1 MTNNNLRTL
10 ETLFTESIGDNNL
23 KKIIIPKI
31 QRSYAQGRK
40 EEVQV
45 REGILQELFSTL
57 KEGKDI
63 ELNFIYGSLKENGNY
78 ELLDGQQRITTLFL
92 LYLYVYLQ
100 ENKTLPSWFKN
111 CLSYETRNSS
121 RDFIEELC
129 ELDKITD
136 EKYMLPSD
144 YIKNQK
150 WYSNTFR
157 LDPSIEA
164 MLIMLDAIDKY
175 YKEIGERIADK
186 LEHIRFYALN
196 LNDFNL
202 TEELYIKMNARGLP
216 LTPFENFKAD
226 LVGYLKPTKNATE
239 EEIKSWLDFATKLD
253 TEWIDI
259 FWNKESSDKDVDN
272 QYFRFFYRVATL
284 LTVIFSQ
291 KDTTAD
297 KMSSNP
303 EFDFFRQKSET
314 QTDDKARYLG
324 FKNYFILFEALGK
337 DKSREILTLLLDTF
351 KSYPTIFEEAK
362 AAWGERIT
370 PFADLK
376 NYSQKNA
383 VVFAGIVLY
392 ILTQETSPKE
402 NTDFKHWIRVVWN
415 IVENTDINGV
425 VPQVNTIRALYNL
438 ISDNKGDVYNCLAQ
452 QEDKKETPSAIKEEI
467 QKAKLIV
474 ADNSFESIFIEQE
487 AHPFFKGFA
496 GIVLSDEI
504 TPMQLK
510 NRVEKIANLFDGNGI
525 SSQYR
530 DGQHLL
536 IRACI
541 ASFYEAPYNL
551 KDLFIAEQV
560 TADSHLKALLRKECV
575 AKMLQES
582 LDNQDN
588 IDKVLNNVIAQATLP
603 NNIDKSMKKAFY
615 RLIKE
620 PKLYDWIAERTSSAK
635 VVKIKRDDS
644 AEVYLHFPRTWYDY
658 LYLDNERHIFIP
670 LVIKN
675 GYSFVDRDS
684 NEGYWQ
690 NLCFEQSGNYYGY
703 WDIKLRKT
711 ISSKYTI
718 LLSFDRF
725 NCLTISIQGL
735 DVTKNYSN
743 LFEHPNPKDKSIVK
757 MLDLDRDE
765 ATILSTIEEIE
776 NKVNSL

>member
-1 MTNNNLRTL
+1 MESNNLLTL

-45 REGILQELFSTL
+45 REGILQELFTTL
-57 KEGKDI
+57 KEGRDI

-92 LYLYVYLQ
+92 LHLYVYLQ
-100 ENKTLPSWFKN
+100 EKGALPSWFKN
-111 CLSYETRNSS
+111 CLTYETRNSS

-129 ELDKITD
+129 ELDKLTG
-136 EKYMLPSD
+136 EEYMLPSD

-150 WYSNTFR
+150 WYSNAFH

-164 MLIMLDAIDKY
+164 MLIMLDTIDKY
-175 YKEIGERIADK
+175 YKEIGISIADK

-226 LVGYLKPTKNATE
+226 LVGYYKPAKDAPE
-239 EEIKSWLDFATKLD
+239 EEFKSWLDFATKLD

-259 FWNKESSDKDVDN
+259 FWNKKSSDREVDN

-284 LTVIFSQ
+284 LTVIFGQ

-297 KMSSNP
+297 KMSANS
-303 EFDFFRQKSET
+303 EFDFFRQKSES

-324 FKNYFILFEALGK
+324 FKDYSILFEALGK
-337 DKSREILTLLLDTF
+337 NKSREILSLLLDTF

-362 AAWGERIT
+362 AAWGEQIT

-392 ILTQETSPKE
+392 ILTQETLSKE
-402 NTDFKHWIRVVWN
+402 NIDFKHWMRVVWN

-425 VPQVNTIRALYNL
+425 VPQVGTIRALYDL
-438 ISDNKGDVYNCLAQ
+438 ISNSKGNIYTYLAQ
-452 QEDKKETPSAIKEEI
+452 QEKGVTNAIDEEI
-467 QKAKLIV
+467 RKAKLIV
-474 ADNSFESIFIEQE
+474 ADNSFETILVEQE
-487 AHPFFKGFA
+487 KHPFFKGFA
-496 GIVLSDEI
+496 GVVLSEGI
-504 TPMQLK
+504 TPSQLK
-510 NRVEKIANLFDGNGI
+510 NRIEKIADLFDENGI
-525 SSQYR
+525 SPQYR

-536 IRACI
+536 IRTCI
-541 ASFYEAPYNL
+541 ASFCKNPYEL
-551 KDLFIAEQV
+551 IELFVTEKI
-560 TADSHLKALLRKECV
+560 TADAHLKALLRREWV
-575 AKMLQES
+575 AKMLQEA
-582 LDNQDN
+582 LDSQND
-588 IDKVLNNVIAQATLP
+588 IVKALNNIIAQATLP
-603 NNIDKSMKKAFY
+603 DNTDSSMRKAFY

-635 VVKIKRDDS
+635 VVKIKRGDNN
-644 AEVYLHFPRTWYDY
+644 EVYLHFPRTWYDY

-670 LVIKN
+670 LAIEN
-675 GYSFVDRDS
+675 GFHFIDRDS

-690 NLCFEQSGNYYGY
+690 KLCFEQSGNYYGY
-703 WDIKLRKT
+703 WDIKLGKT
-711 ISSKYTI
+711 INSRYTI

-735 DVTKNYSN
+735 DITKDYSN
-743 LFEHPNPKDKSIVK
+743 LFDQPNPEDKTIVK
-757 MLDLDRDE
+757 ILNLETDE
-765 ATILSTIEEIE
+765 ATILSVMEEIE
-776 NKVNSL
+776 RKVSAL

>member
-1 MTNNNLRTL
+1 MANNNLRTL
-10 ETLFTESIGDNNL
+10 ETLFTKSIGDNEL

-40 EEVQV
+40 EEIQV
-45 REGILQELFSTL
+45 REGILQELFSVL

-63 ELNFIYGSLKENGNY
+63 ELNFIYGSLKEKGTY

-100 ENKTLPSWFKN
+100 ENEALPLWFKD
-111 CLSYETRNSS
+111 CLTYETRNSS
-121 RDFIEELC
+121 RDFIGELC
-129 ELDKITD
+129 KLNKLTD
-136 EKYMLPSD
+136 DVYLLPST

-150 WYSNTFR
+150 WYSNAFH
-157 LDPSIEA
+157 LDPTVEA
-164 MLIMLDAIDKY
+164 MLVMLDTIDKY
-175 YKEIGERIADK
+175 YKEIGISIADK

-226 LVGYLKPTKNATE
+226 LVGYYKPAKDAPE
-239 EEIKSWLDFATKLD
+239 EEFKSWLDFATKLD

-259 FWNKESSDKDVDN
+259 FWNKESSDREVDN

-284 LTVIFSQ
+284 LTVVFSQ

-297 KMSSNP
+297 KMSANS
-303 EFDFFRQKSET
+303 EFDFFRQKSES

-324 FKNYFILFEALGK
+324 FKDYSILFEALGK
-337 DKSREILTLLLDTF
+337 NKSRERLSLLLDTF

-362 AAWGERIT
+362 ATWGEQIT

-402 NTDFKHWIRVVWN
+402 NIDFKHWMRVVWN

-425 VPQVNTIRALYNL
+425 VPQVGTIRALYDL
-438 ISDNKGDVYNCLAQ
+438 INNSKGNIYTYLAQ
-452 QEDKKETPSAIKEEI
+452 QEKGATNAIDEEI
-467 QKAKLIV
+467 RKAKFIV
-474 ADNSFESIFIEQE
+474 ADNSFETILVEQE
-487 AHPFFKGFA
+487 KHPFFKGFA
-496 GIVLSDEI
+496 GVVLSEGI
-504 TPMQLK
+504 TPSQLK
-510 NRVEKIANLFDGNGI
+510 NRVEKIADLFDENGI
-525 SSQYR
+525 SPQYR

-536 IRACI
+536 IRTCI
-541 ASFYEAPYNL
+541 ASFCKNPYEL
-551 KDLFIAEQV
+551 IELFVTEKI
-560 TADSHLKALLRKECV
+560 TADAHLKALLRKEWV

-582 LDNQDN
+582 LDSQND
-588 IDKVLNNVIAQATLP
+588 IVKALNNIIAQATLP
-603 NNIDKSMKKAFY
+603 DDTDNSMKKAFY

-620 PKLYDWIAERTSSAK
+620 SKLYDWIAERTSSAK
-635 VVKIKRDDS
+635 VVKIKRGDNN
-644 AEVYLHFPRTWYDY
+644 EVYLHFPRTWYDY

-670 LVIKN
+670 LAIEN
-675 GYSFVDRDS
+675 GFHFIDRDS

-690 NLCFEQSGNYYGY
+690 KLCFEQSGNYYGR
-703 WDIKLRKT
+703 WDIKLGKT
-711 ISSKYTI
+711 INSRYTI

-735 DVTKNYSN
+735 DITKDYSN

-757 MLDLDRDE
+757 ILDLDRDKT
-765 ATILSTIEEIE
+765 TILSTIEDIE
-776 NKVNSL
+776 NKIDTL

>member
-1 MTNNNLRTL
+1 MANNNLRTL
-10 ETLFTESIGDNNL
+10 ETLFTKSIGDNEL

-40 EEVQV
+40 EEIQV
-45 REGILQELFSTL
+45 REGILQELFSVL

-63 ELNFIYGSLKENGNY
+63 ELNFIYGSLKEKGTY

-100 ENKTLPSWFKN
+100 ENEALPLWFKD
-111 CLSYETRNSS
+111 CLTYETRNSS
-121 RDFIEELC
+121 RDFIGELC
-129 ELDKITD
+129 KLNKLIDD
-136 EKYMLPSD
+136 VYLLPST

-150 WYSNTFR
+150 WYSNAFH
-157 LDPSIEA
+157 LDPTVEA
-164 MLIMLDAIDKY
+164 MLVMLDAIDKY
-175 YKEIGERIADK
+175 YKETGEQIAEK
-186 LEHIRFYALN
+186 LKHIRFYALN

-259 FWNKESSDKDVDN
+259 FWDKESSDREVDN

-297 KMSSNP
+297 KMSSNS

-402 NTDFKHWIRVVWN
+402 NIDFKHWIRAVWN

-438 ISDNKGDVYNCLAQ
+438 ISDNKGDIYNCLAQ
-452 QEDKKETPSAIKEEI
+452 EEI

-496 GIVLSDEI
+496 GVVLSDEI
-504 TPMQLK
+504 TPIQLK

-530 DGQHLL
+530 DGQHLF

-560 TADSHLKALLRKECV
+560 TADAHLKALLRKECV

-588 IDKVLNNVIAQATLP
+588 IDKVLSNVIAQATLS
-603 NNIDKSMKKAFY
+603 NNIDNSMKKAFY

-620 PKLYDWIAERTSSAK
+620 PKLYDWIAEKTSSAK

-725 NCLTISIQGL
+725 NNLTISVQGL
-735 DVTKNYSN
+735 ETNKDYSEF
-743 LFEHPNPKDKSIVK
+743 FEQPNSEDKTIMKV
-757 MLDLDRDE
+757 LDLESDE
-765 ATILSTIEEIE
+765 ATILSVIEEVE
-776 NKVNSL
+776 RKVSAL

>member
-1 MTNNNLRTL
+1 MVNNNLRTL

-92 LYLYVYLQ
+92 LHLYVYLQ
-100 ENKTLPSWFKN
+100 EKGALPSWFKN
-111 CLSYETRNSS
+111 CLTYETRNSS

-129 ELDKITD
+129 ELDKLTG
-136 EKYMLPSD
+136 EEYMLPSD

-150 WYSNTFR
+150 WYSNAFH

-164 MLIMLDAIDKY
+164 MLIMLDTIDKY
-175 YKEIGERIADK
+175 YKEIGISIADK

-226 LVGYLKPTKNATE
+226 LVGYYKPAKDAPE
-239 EEIKSWLDFATKLD
+239 EEFKSWLDFATKLD

-259 FWNKESSDKDVDN
+259 FWNKKSSDREVDN

-284 LTVIFSQ
+284 LTVIFGQ

-297 KMSSNP
+297 KMSANS
-303 EFDFFRQKSET
+303 EFDFFRQKSES

-324 FKNYFILFEALGK
+324 FKDYSILFEALGK
-337 DKSREILTLLLDTF
+337 NKSREILSLLLDTF

-362 AAWGERIT
+362 AAWGEQII

-392 ILTQETSPKE
+392 ILTQEPALDEKSE
-402 NTDFKHWIRVVWN
+402 DFKHWIRVVWN

-425 VPQVNTIRALYNL
+425 VPQVGTIRALYDL
-438 ISDNKGDVYNCLAQ
+438 ISNSKGNIYTYLAQ
-452 QEDKKETPSAIKEEI
+452 QEKGATNAIDEEI
-467 QKAKLIV
+467 RKAKLIV
-474 ADNSFESIFIEQE
+474 ADNSFETILVEQE
-487 AHPFFKGFA
+487 KHPFFKGFA
-496 GIVLSDEI
+496 GVVLSEGI
-504 TPMQLK
+504 TPSQLK
-510 NRVEKIANLFDGNGI
+510 NRVEKIADLFDENGI

-541 ASFYEAPYNL
+541 ASFSKNPYEL
-551 KDLFIAEQV
+551 IELFVTEKV
-560 TADSHLKALLRKECV
+560 TADAHLKAILRKEWV

-582 LDNQDN
+582 LDSQDN
-588 IDKVLNNVIAQATLP
+588 IVEALNKIITQITLSDDL
-603 NNIDKSMKKAFY
+603 DKSMRKAFY

-620 PKLYDWIAERTSSAK
+620 PKLYDWIAERTSSTK
-635 VVKIKRDDS
+635 VVKIKRGG
-644 AEVYLHFPRTWYDY
+644 ANEVYLHFPRTWYDY
-658 LYLDNERHIFIP
+658 LYLDNERHIFIYEATTDNR
-670 LVIKN
+670 K
-675 GYSFVDRDS
+675 YTFVDPNERDD
-684 NEGYWQ
+684 Q
-690 NLCFEQSGNYYGY
+690 KKCFEQSGTYYGY
-703 WDIKLRKT
+703 WDIKLEKAIGKCT
-711 ISSKYTI
+711 IV
-718 LLSFDRF
+718 LSFDRF
-725 NCLTISIQGL
+725 NKLTISVQGL
-735 DVTKNYSN
+735 ETNKDYSEF
-743 LFEHPNPKDKSIVK
+743 FEQPNSEDKTIVK
-757 MLDLDRDE
+757 VLDLESDE

-776 NKVNSL
+776 KKVNSL

>member
-1 MTNNNLRTL
+1 MASNNLRTL

-45 REGILQELFSTL
+45 REGILQELFTTL
-57 KEGKDI
+57 KEGRDI

-92 LYLYVYLQ
+92 LHLYVYLQ
-100 ENKTLPSWFKN
+100 EKGALPSWFKN
-111 CLSYETRNSS
+111 CLTYETRNSS

-129 ELDKITD
+129 ELDKLTG
-136 EKYMLPSD
+136 EEYMLPSD

-150 WYSNTFR
+150 WYSNAFH

-164 MLIMLDAIDKY
+164 MLIMLDTIDKY
-175 YKEIGERIADK
+175 YKEIGISIADK

-226 LVGYLKPTKNATE
+226 LVGYYKPAKDAPE
-239 EEIKSWLDFATKLD
+239 EEFKSWLDFATKLD

-259 FWNKESSDKDVDN
+259 FWNKKSSDREVDN

-284 LTVIFSQ
+284 LTVIFGQ

-297 KMSSNP
+297 KMSANS
-303 EFDFFRQKSET
+303 EFDFFRQKSES

-324 FKNYFILFEALGK
+324 FKDYSILFEALGK
-337 DKSREILTLLLDTF
+337 NKSREILSLLLDTF

-362 AAWGERIT
+362 AAWGEQIT

-392 ILTQETSPKE
+392 ILTQETLSKE
-402 NTDFKHWIRVVWN
+402 NIDFKHWMRVVWN

-425 VPQVNTIRALYNL
+425 VPQVGTIRALYDL
-438 ISDNKGDVYNCLAQ
+438 ISNSKGNIYTYLAQ
-452 QEDKKETPSAIKEEI
+452 QEKGVTNAIDEEI
-467 QKAKLIV
+467 RKAKLIV
-474 ADNSFESIFIEQE
+474 ADNSFETILVEQE
-487 AHPFFKGFA
+487 KHPFFKGFA
-496 GIVLSDEI
+496 GVVLSEGI
-504 TPMQLK
+504 TPSQLK
-510 NRVEKIANLFDGNGI
+510 NRIEKIADLFDENGI
-525 SSQYR
+525 SPQYR

-536 IRACI
+536 IRTCI
-541 ASFYEAPYNL
+541 ASFCKNPYEL
-551 KDLFIAEQV
+551 IELFVTEKI
-560 TADSHLKALLRKECV
+560 TADAHLKALLRREWV
-575 AKMLQES
+575 AKMLQEA
-582 LDNQDN
+582 LDSQND
-588 IDKVLNNVIAQATLP
+588 IVKALNNIIAQATLP
-603 NNIDKSMKKAFY
+603 DNTDSSMRKAFY

-635 VVKIKRDDS
+635 VVKIKRGDNN
-644 AEVYLHFPRTWYDY
+644 EVYLHFPRTWYDY

-670 LVIKN
+670 LAIEN
-675 GYSFVDRDS
+675 GFHFIDRDS

-690 NLCFEQSGNYYGY
+690 KLCFEQSGNYYGY
-703 WDIKLRKT
+703 WDIKLGKT
-711 ISSKYTI
+711 INSRYTI

-735 DVTKNYSN
+735 DITKDYSN
-743 LFEHPNPKDKSIVK
+743 LFDQPNPEDKTIVK
-757 MLDLDRDE
+757 ILNLETDE
-765 ATILSTIEEIE
+765 ATILSVMEEIE
-776 NKVNSL
+776 RKVSAL

>member
-1 MTNNNLRTL
+1 MASNNLRTL
-10 ETLFTESIGDNNL
+10 ETLFTESMGDNNL

-45 REGILQELFSTL
+45 REGILQELFTTL
-57 KEGKDI
+57 KEGRDI

-92 LYLYVYLQ
+92 LHLYVYLQ
-100 ENKTLPSWFKN
+100 EKGALPSWFKN
-111 CLSYETRNSS
+111 CLTYETRNSS

-129 ELDKITD
+129 ELDKLTG
-136 EKYMLPSD
+136 EEYMLPSD

-150 WYSNTFR
+150 WYSNAFH

-164 MLIMLDAIDKY
+164 MLIMLDTIDKY
-175 YKEIGERIADK
+175 YKEIGVSIADK

-226 LVGYLKPTKNATE
+226 LVGYYKPAKDAPE
-239 EEIKSWLDFATKLD
+239 EEFKSWLDFATKLD

-259 FWNKESSDKDVDN
+259 FWDKESSDREVDN

-284 LTVIFSQ
+284 LTVIFGQ

-297 KMSSNP
+297 KMSANS
-303 EFDFFRQKSET
+303 EFDFFRQKSES

-324 FKNYFILFEALGK
+324 FKDYSILFEALGK
-337 DKSREILTLLLDTF
+337 NKSREILSLLLDTF

-362 AAWGERIT
+362 AAWGEQIT

-392 ILTQETSPKE
+392 ILTQETLSKE
-402 NTDFKHWIRVVWN
+402 NIDFKHWMRVVWN

-425 VPQVNTIRALYNL
+425 VPQVGTIRALYDL
-438 ISDNKGDVYNCLAQ
+438 ISNSKGNIYTYLAQ
-452 QEDKKETPSAIKEEI
+452 QEKGVTNAIDEEI
-467 QKAKLIV
+467 RKAKLIV
-474 ADNSFESIFIEQE
+474 ADNSFETILVEQE
-487 AHPFFKGFA
+487 KHPFFKGFA
-496 GIVLSDEI
+496 GVVLSEEI
-504 TPMQLK
+504 TPSQLK
-510 NRVEKIANLFDGNGI
+510 NRVEKIADLFDENGI

-541 ASFYEAPYNL
+541 ASFYKNPYEL
-551 KDLFIAEQV
+551 IELFVTEKV
-560 TADSHLKALLRKECV
+560 TADAHLKAILRKEWV

-582 LDNQDN
+582 LDSQDN
-588 IDKVLNNVIAQATLP
+588 IVKALNNIIAQATLP
-603 NNIDKSMKKAFY
+603 DNADSSMRKAFY

-635 VVKIKRDDS
+635 VVKIKRGDNN
-644 AEVYLHFPRTWYDY
+644 EVYLHFPRTWYDY

-670 LVIKN
+670 LAIEN
-675 GYSFVDRDS
+675 GFHFIDRDS

-690 NLCFEQSGNYYGY
+690 KLCFEQSGNYYGY
-703 WDIKLRKT
+703 WDIKLGKT
-711 ISSKYTI
+711 INSRYTI

-735 DVTKNYSN
+735 DITKDYSN
-743 LFEHPNPKDKSIVK
+743 LFDQPNPEDKTIVK
-757 MLDLDRDE
+757 ILNLETDE
-765 ATILSTIEEIE
+765 ATILSVMEEIE
-776 NKVNSL
+776 RKVSAL

>member
-1 MTNNNLRTL
+1 MASNNLRTL

-45 REGILQELFSTL
+45 REGILQELFTTL
-57 KEGKDI
+57 KEGRDI

-92 LYLYVYLQ
+92 LHLYVYLQ
-100 ENKTLPSWFKN
+100 EKGALPSWFKN
-111 CLSYETRNSS
+111 CLTYETRNSS

-129 ELDKITD
+129 ELDKLTG
-136 EKYMLPSD
+136 EEYMLPSD

-150 WYSNTFR
+150 WYSNAFH

-164 MLIMLDAIDKY
+164 MLIMLDTIDKY
-175 YKEIGERIADK
+175 YKEIGISIADK

-226 LVGYLKPTKNATE
+226 LVGYYKPAKDAPE
-239 EEIKSWLDFATKLD
+239 EEFKSWLDFATKLD

-259 FWNKESSDKDVDN
+259 FWNKKSSDREVDN

-284 LTVIFSQ
+284 LTVIFGQ

-297 KMSSNP
+297 KMSANS
-303 EFDFFRQKSET
+303 EFDFFRQKSES

-324 FKNYFILFEALGK
+324 FKDYSILFEALGK
-337 DKSREILTLLLDTF
+337 NKSREILSLLLDTF

-362 AAWGERIT
+362 AAWGEQIT

-392 ILTQETSPKE
+392 ILTQETLSKE
-402 NTDFKHWIRVVWN
+402 NIDFKHWMRVVWN

-425 VPQVNTIRALYNL
+425 VPQVGTIRALYDL
-438 ISDNKGDVYNCLAQ
+438 ISNSKGNIYTYLAQ
-452 QEDKKETPSAIKEEI
+452 QEKGVTNAIDEEI
-467 QKAKLIV
+467 RKAKLIV
-474 ADNSFESIFIEQE
+474 ADNSFETILVEQE
-487 AHPFFKGFA
+487 KHPFFKGFA
-496 GIVLSDEI
+496 GVVLSEGI
-504 TPMQLK
+504 TPSQLK
-510 NRVEKIANLFDGNGI
+510 NRIEKIADLFDENGI
-525 SSQYR
+525 SPQYR

-536 IRACI
+536 IRTCI
-541 ASFYEAPYNL
+541 ASFCKNPYEL
-551 KDLFIAEQV
+551 IELFVTEKI
-560 TADSHLKALLRKECV
+560 TADAHLKALLRREWV
-575 AKMLQES
+575 AKMLQEA
-582 LDNQDN
+582 LDSQND
-588 IDKVLNNVIAQATLP
+588 IVKALNNIIAQATLP
-603 NNIDKSMKKAFY
+603 DDTDNSMKKAFY

-635 VVKIKRDDS
+635 VVKIKRGDNN
-644 AEVYLHFPRTWYDY
+644 EVYLHFPRTWYDY

-670 LVIKN
+670 LAIEN
-675 GYSFVDRDS
+675 GFHFIDRDS

-690 NLCFEQSGNYYGY
+690 KLCFEQSGNYYGY
-703 WDIKLRKT
+703 WDIKLGKT
-711 ISSKYTI
+711 INSRYTI

-735 DVTKNYSN
+735 DITKDYSN
-743 LFEHPNPKDKSIVK
+743 LFDQPNPEDKTIVK
-757 MLDLDRDE
+757 ILNLETDE
-765 ATILSTIEEIE
+765 ATILSVMEEIE
-776 NKVNSL
+776 RKVSAL

>member
-1 MTNNNLRTL
+1 MASNNLRTL
-10 ETLFTESIGDNNL
+10 ETLFTESMGDNNL

-45 REGILQELFSTL
+45 REGILQELFTTL
-57 KEGKDI
+57 KEGRDI

-92 LYLYVYLQ
+92 LHLYVYLQ
-100 ENKTLPSWFKN
+100 EKGALPSWFKN
-111 CLSYETRNSS
+111 CLTYETRNSS

-129 ELDKITD
+129 ELDKLTD
-136 EKYMLPSD
+136 EEYMLPSD

-150 WYSNTFR
+150 WYSNAFH

-164 MLIMLDAIDKY
+164 MLIMLDTIDKY
-175 YKEIGERIADK
+175 YKEIGISIADK

-226 LVGYLKPTKNATE
+226 LVGYYKPAKDAPE
-239 EEIKSWLDFATKLD
+239 EEFKSWLDFATKLD

-259 FWNKESSDKDVDN
+259 FWNKKSSDREVDN

-284 LTVIFSQ
+284 LTVIFGQ

-297 KMSSNP
+297 RMSANS
-303 EFDFFRQKSET
+303 EFDFFRQKSES

-324 FKNYFILFEALGK
+324 FKDYSILFEALGK
-337 DKSREILTLLLDTF
+337 NKSREILSLLLDTF

-362 AAWGERIT
+362 AAWGEQIT

-383 VVFAGIVLY
+383 VVFAGILLY
-392 ILTQETSPKE
+392 ILTQETLSKE
-402 NTDFKHWIRVVWN
+402 NIDFKHWMRVVWN

-425 VPQVNTIRALYNL
+425 VPQVGTIRALYDL
-438 ISDNKGDVYNCLAQ
+438 ISNSKGNIYTYLAQ
-452 QEDKKETPSAIKEEI
+452 QEKGVTNAIDEEI
-467 QKAKLIV
+467 RKAKLIV
-474 ADNSFESIFIEQE
+474 ADNSFETILVEQE
-487 AHPFFKGFA
+487 KHPFFKGFA
-496 GIVLSDEI
+496 GVVLSEGI
-504 TPMQLK
+504 TPSQLK
-510 NRVEKIANLFDGNGI
+510 NRIEKIADLFDENGI
-525 SSQYR
+525 SPQYR

-536 IRACI
+536 IRTCI
-541 ASFYEAPYNL
+541 ASFCKNPYEL
-551 KDLFIAEQV
+551 IELFVTEKI
-560 TADSHLKALLRKECV
+560 TADAHLKALLRREWV
-575 AKMLQES
+575 AKMLQEA
-582 LDNQDN
+582 LDSQDN

-620 PKLYDWIAERTSSAK
+620 SKLYDWIAERTSSAK
-635 VVKIKRDDS
+635 VVKIKRGDNN
-644 AEVYLHFPRTWYDY
+644 EVYLHFPRTWYDY

-670 LVIKN
+670 LAIEN
-675 GYSFVDRDS
+675 DFHFIDRDS

-690 NLCFEQSGNYYGY
+690 KLCFEQSGNYYGY
-703 WDIKLRKT
+703 WDIKLGKT
-711 ISSKYTI
+711 INSRYTI

-735 DVTKNYSN
+735 ETNKDYSEF
-743 LFEHPNPKDKSIVK
+743 FEQPNSEDKTIVK
-757 MLDLDRDE
+757 VLDLESDE
-765 ATILSTIEEIE
+765 ATILSVIEEVE
-776 NKVNSL
+776 RKVSAL

>member
-1 MTNNNLRTL
+1 MVNNNLRTL

-92 LYLYVYLQ
+92 LHLYVYLQ
-100 ENKTLPSWFKN
+100 EKGALPSWFKN
-111 CLSYETRNSS
+111 CLTYETRNSS

-129 ELDKITD
+129 ELDKLTG
-136 EKYMLPSD
+136 EEYMLPSD

-150 WYSNTFR
+150 WYSNAFH

-164 MLIMLDAIDKY
+164 MLIMLDTIDKY
-175 YKEIGERIADK
+175 YKEIGISIADK

-226 LVGYLKPTKNATE
+226 LVGYYKPAKDAPE
-239 EEIKSWLDFATKLD
+239 EEFKSWLDFATKLD

-259 FWNKESSDKDVDN
+259 FWNKKSSDREVDN
-272 QYFRFFYRVATL
+272 QYVRFFYRVATL
-284 LTVIFSQ
+284 LTVIFGQ

-297 KMSSNP
+297 KMSANS
-303 EFDFFRQKSET
+303 EFDFFRQKSES

-324 FKNYFILFEALGK
+324 FKDYSILFEALGK
-337 DKSREILTLLLDTF
+337 NKSREILSLLLDTF

-362 AAWGERIT
+362 AAWGEQII

-392 ILTQETSPKE
+392 ILTQEPALDEKSE
-402 NTDFKHWIRVVWN
+402 DFKHWIRVVWN

-425 VPQVNTIRALYNL
+425 VPQVGTIRALYDL
-438 ISDNKGDVYNCLAQ
+438 ISNSKGNIYTYLAQ
-452 QEDKKETPSAIKEEI
+452 QEKGATNAIDEEI
-467 QKAKLIV
+467 RKAKLIV
-474 ADNSFESIFIEQE
+474 ADNSFETILVEQE
-487 AHPFFKGFA
+487 KHPFFKGFA
-496 GIVLSDEI
+496 GVVLSEGI
-504 TPMQLK
+504 TPSQLK
-510 NRVEKIANLFDGNGI
+510 NRVEKIADLFDENGI

-541 ASFYEAPYNL
+541 ASFSKNPYEL
-551 KDLFIAEQV
+551 IELFVTEKV
-560 TADSHLKALLRKECV
+560 TADAHLKAILRKEWV

-582 LDNQDN
+582 LDSQDN
-588 IDKVLNNVIAQATLP
+588 IVEALNKIITQITLSDDL
-603 NNIDKSMKKAFY
+603 DKSMRKAFY

-620 PKLYDWIAERTSSAK
+620 PKLYDWIAERTSSTK
-635 VVKIKRDDS
+635 VVKIKRGG
-644 AEVYLHFPRTWYDY
+644 ANEVYLHFPRTWYDY
-658 LYLDNERHIFIP
+658 LYLDNERHIFIYEATTDNR
-670 LVIKN
+670 K
-675 GYSFVDRDS
+675 YTFVDPNERDD
-684 NEGYWQ
+684 Q
-690 NLCFEQSGNYYGY
+690 KKCFEQSGTYYGY
-703 WDIKLRKT
+703 WDIKLEKA
-711 ISSKYTI
+711 IGKYTI
-718 LLSFDRF
+718 VLSFDRF
-725 NCLTISIQGL
+725 NKLTISVQGL
-735 DVTKNYSN
+735 ETNKDYSEF
-743 LFEHPNPKDKSIVK
+743 FEQPNSEDKTIVK
-757 MLDLDRDE
+757 VLDLESDE

-776 NKVNSL
+776 KKVNSL

>member
-10 ETLFTESIGDNNL
+10 ETLFTKSIGDNEL
-23 KKIIIPKI
+23 KRIIIPKI

-45 REGILQELFSTL
+45 REGILQELFNTI

-63 ELNFIYGSLKENGNY
+63 ELNFIYGSLKEGTY

-100 ENKTLPSWFKN
+100 ENETLPSWFKD
-111 CLSYETRNSS
+111 CLIYETRNSS

-129 ELDKITD
+129 KLNKLADNEYT
-136 EKYMLPSD
+136 LPSI

-150 WYSNTFR
+150 WYSNAFH
-157 LDPSIEA
+157 LDPTIEA
-164 MLIMLDAIDKY
+164 MLVMLDAIDKY
-175 YKEIGERIADK
+175 YKETGEQMADK

-291 KDTTAD
+291 KDTTPD

-351 KSYPTIFEEAK
+351 KSYPTIFEGAK
-362 AAWGERIT
+362 AAWGEQIT
-370 PFADLK
+370 PFGDVK

-392 ILTQETSPKE
+392 ILTQKTSPKE
-402 NTDFKHWIRVVWN
+402 NTDFKHWMRVVWN

-425 VPQVNTIRALYNL
+425 DPQVRTIRVLYNL
-438 ISDNKGDVYNCLAQ
+438 ISESQGDIYNHLAQ
-452 QEDKKETPSAIKEEI
+452 QKKGATNTIDEEI
-467 QKAKLIV
+467 RKAKLIV
-474 ADNSFESIFIEQE
+474 QDNRFEEVLQKQE
-487 AHPFFKGFA
+487 GHEFFKGFA
-496 GIVLSDEI
+496 GVVLSDEI
-504 TPMQLK
+504 TPIQLK

-525 SSQYR
+525 SSQYS

-560 TADSHLKALLRKECV
+560 TADAHLKALLRKECV
-575 AKMLQES
+575 GKMLQES

-588 IDKVLNNVIAQATLP
+588 IDKVLNNVIAQVTLP

-620 PKLYDWIAERTSSAK
+620 PKLYDWIAEKTSSAK

-703 WDIKLRKT
+703 WEIKLGKT
-711 ISSKYTI
+711 INSKYTI

-735 DVTKNYSN
+735 DVTKDYSN
-743 LFEHPNPKDKSIVK
+743 LFEQPNPKDKSIVK
-757 MLDLDRDE
+757 MLDLDRDK
-765 ATILSTIEEIE
+765 ATILSTIGDIE
-776 NKVNSL
+776 NKINTL

>member
-1 MTNNNLRTL
+1 MASNNLRTL

-45 REGILQELFSTL
+45 REGILQELFTTL
-57 KEGKDI
+57 KEGRDI

-92 LYLYVYLQ
+92 LHLYVYLQ
-100 ENKTLPSWFKN
+100 EKGALPSWFKN
-111 CLSYETRNSS
+111 CLTYETRNSS

-129 ELDKITD
+129 ELDKLTG
-136 EKYMLPSD
+136 EEYMLPSD

-150 WYSNTFR
+150 WYSNAFH

-164 MLIMLDAIDKY
+164 MLIMLDTIDKY
-175 YKEIGERIADK
+175 YKEIGISIADK

-226 LVGYLKPTKNATE
+226 LVGYYKPAKDAPE
-239 EEIKSWLDFATKLD
+239 EEFKSWLDFATKLD

-259 FWNKESSDKDVDN
+259 FWNKKSSDREVDN

-284 LTVIFSQ
+284 LTVIFGQ

-297 KMSSNP
+297 KMSANS
-303 EFDFFRQKSET
+303 EFDFFRQKSES

-324 FKNYFILFEALGK
+324 FKDYSILFEALGK
-337 DKSREILTLLLDTF
+337 NKSREILSLLLDTF

-362 AAWGERIT
+362 AAWGEQIT

-392 ILTQETSPKE
+392 ILTQETLSKE
-402 NTDFKHWIRVVWN
+402 NIDFKHWMRVVWN

-425 VPQVNTIRALYNL
+425 VPQVGTIRALYDL
-438 ISDNKGDVYNCLAQ
+438 ISNSKGNIYTYLAQ
-452 QEDKKETPSAIKEEI
+452 QEKGVTNAIDEEI
-467 QKAKLIV
+467 RKAKLIV
-474 ADNSFESIFIEQE
+474 ADNSFETILVEQE
-487 AHPFFKGFA
+487 KHPFFKGFA
-496 GIVLSDEI
+496 GVVLSEGI
-504 TPMQLK
+504 TPSQLK
-510 NRVEKIANLFDGNGI
+510 NRIEKIADLFDENGI
-525 SSQYR
+525 SPQYR

-536 IRACI
+536 IRTCI
-541 ASFYEAPYNL
+541 ASFCKNPYEL
-551 KDLFIAEQV
+551 IELFVTEKI
-560 TADSHLKALLRKECV
+560 TADAHLKALLRREWV
-575 AKMLQES
+575 AKMLQEA
-582 LDNQDN
+582 LDSQND
-588 IDKVLNNVIAQATLP
+588 IVKALNNIIAQATLP
-603 NNIDKSMKKAFY
+603 DNTDSSMRKAFY

-635 VVKIKRDDS
+635 VVKIKRGDNN
-644 AEVYLHFPRTWYDY
+644 EVYLHFPRTWYDY

-670 LVIKN
+670 LAIEN
-675 GYSFVDRDS
+675 GFHFIDRDS

-690 NLCFEQSGNYYGY
+690 KLCFEQSGNYYGY
-703 WDIKLRKT
+703 WDIKLGKT
-711 ISSKYTI
+711 INSRYTI

-735 DVTKNYSN
+735 DITKDYSN
-743 LFEHPNPKDKSIVK
+743 LFDQPNPEDKTIIK
-757 MLDLDRDE
+757 ILNLETDE
-765 ATILSTIEEIE
+765 ATILSVMEEIE
-776 NKVNSL
+776 RKVSAL

>member
-1 MTNNNLRTL
+1 MASNNLRTL
-10 ETLFTESIGDNNL
+10 ETLFTESMGDNNL

-45 REGILQELFSTL
+45 REGILQELFTTL
-57 KEGKDI
+57 KEGRDI

-92 LYLYVYLQ
+92 LHLYVYLQ
-100 ENKTLPSWFKN
+100 EKGALPSWFKN
-111 CLSYETRNSS
+111 CLTYETRNSS

-129 ELDKITD
+129 ELDKLTD
-136 EKYMLPSD
+136 EEYMLPSD

-150 WYSNTFR
+150 WYSNAFH

-164 MLIMLDAIDKY
+164 MLIMLDTIDKY
-175 YKEIGERIADK
+175 YKEIGVSIADK

-226 LVGYLKPTKNATE
+226 LVGYYKPAKDAPE
-239 EEIKSWLDFATKLD
+239 KEFKSWLDFATKLD

-259 FWNKESSDKDVDN
+259 FWDKESSDREVDN

-284 LTVIFSQ
+284 LTVVFSQ

-297 KMSSNP
+297 KMSANS
-303 EFDFFRQKSET
+303 EFDFFRQKSES

-324 FKNYFILFEALGK
+324 FKDYSILFEALGK
-337 DKSREILTLLLDTF
+337 NKSREILSLLFDTF

-362 AAWGERIT
+362 AAWGEQII

-392 ILTQETSPKE
+392 ILTQEPAPDEKSE
-402 NTDFKHWIRVVWN
+402 DFKHWIRVVWN

-425 VPQVNTIRALYNL
+425 VPQVGTIRALYDL
-438 ISDNKGDVYNCLAQ
+438 ISNSKGNIYTHLAQ
-452 QEDKKETPSAIKEEI
+452 QEKGATNAIDEEI
-467 QKAKLIV
+467 RKAKLIV
-474 ADNSFESIFIEQE
+474 ADNSFETILVEQE
-487 AHPFFKGFA
+487 KHPFFKGFA
-496 GIVLSDEI
+496 GVVLSEEI
-504 TPMQLK
+504 TPSQLK
-510 NRVEKIANLFDGNGI
+510 NRVEKIADLFDENGI

-541 ASFYEAPYNL
+541 ASFYKNPYEL
-551 KDLFIAEQV
+551 IELFVTEKV
-560 TADSHLKALLRKECV
+560 TADAHLKAILRKEWV

-582 LDNQDN
+582 LDSQDN
-588 IDKVLNNVIAQATLP
+588 IVKALNNIIAQATLP
-603 NNIDKSMKKAFY
+603 DNADSSMRKAFY

-635 VVKIKRDDS
+635 VVKIKRGDNN
-644 AEVYLHFPRTWYDY
+644 EVYLHFPRTWYDY

-670 LVIKN
+670 LAIEN
-675 GYSFVDRDS
+675 GFHFIDRDS

-690 NLCFEQSGNYYGY
+690 KLCFEQSGNYYGY
-703 WDIKLRKT
+703 WDIKLGKT
-711 ISSKYTI
+711 INSRYTI

-735 DVTKNYSN
+735 DITKDYSN
-743 LFEHPNPKDKSIVK
+743 LFDQPNPEDKTIVK
-757 MLDLDRDE
+757 ILNLETDE
-765 ATILSTIEEIE
+765 ATILSVMEEIE
-776 NKVNSL
+776 RKVSAL

>member
-1 MTNNNLRTL
+1 MASNNLRTL
-10 ETLFTESIGDNNL
+10 ETLFTESMGDNNL

-45 REGILQELFSTL
+45 REGILQELFTTL
-57 KEGKDI
+57 KEGRDI

-92 LYLYVYLQ
+92 LHLYVYLQ
-100 ENKTLPSWFKN
+100 EKGALPSWFKN
-111 CLSYETRNSS
+111 CLTYETRNSS

-129 ELDKITD
+129 ELDKLTD
-136 EKYMLPSD
+136 EEYMLPSD

-150 WYSNTFR
+150 WYSNAFH

-164 MLIMLDAIDKY
+164 MLIMLDTIDKY
-175 YKEIGERIADK
+175 YKEIGVLIADK

-226 LVGYLKPTKNATE
+226 LVGYYKPAKDAPE
-239 EEIKSWLDFATKLD
+239 KEFKSWLDFATKLD

-259 FWNKESSDKDVDN
+259 FWDKESSDREVDN

-284 LTVIFSQ
+284 LTVVFSQ

-297 KMSSNP
+297 KMSANS
-303 EFDFFRQKSET
+303 EFDFFRQKSES

-324 FKNYFILFEALGK
+324 FKDYSILFEALGK
-337 DKSREILTLLLDTF
+337 NKSREILSLLFDTF

-362 AAWGERIT
+362 AAWGEQII

-392 ILTQETSPKE
+392 ILTQEPAPDE
-402 NTDFKHWIRVVWN
+402 N

-425 VPQVNTIRALYNL
+425 VPQVGTIRALYDL
-438 ISDNKGDVYNCLAQ
+438 ISNSKGNIYTHLAQ
-452 QEDKKETPSAIKEEI
+452 QEKGATNAIDEEI
-467 QKAKLIV
+467 RKAKLIV
-474 ADNSFESIFIEQE
+474 ADNSFETILIEQE
-487 AHPFFKGFA
+487 KHPFFKGFA
-496 GIVLSDEI
+496 GVVLSEEI
-504 TPMQLK
+504 TPSQLK
-510 NRVEKIANLFDGNGI
+510 NRVEKIADLFDENGI

-541 ASFYEAPYNL
+541 ASFYKNPYEL
-551 KDLFIAEQV
+551 IELFVTEKV
-560 TADSHLKALLRKECV
+560 TADAHLKAILRKEWV

-582 LDNQDN
+582 LDSQDN
-588 IDKVLNNVIAQATLP
+588 IVKALNNIIAQATLP
-603 NNIDKSMKKAFY
+603 DNADSSMRKAFY

-635 VVKIKRDDS
+635 VVKIKRGDNN
-644 AEVYLHFPRTWYDY
+644 EVYLHFPRTWYDY

-670 LVIKN
+670 LAIEN
-675 GYSFVDRDS
+675 GFHFIDRDS

-690 NLCFEQSGNYYGY
+690 KLCFEQSGNYYGY
-703 WDIKLRKT
+703 WDIKLGKT
-711 ISSKYTI
+711 INSRYTI

-735 DVTKNYSN
+735 DITKDYSN
-743 LFEHPNPKDKSIVK
+743 LFDQPNPEDKTIVK
-757 MLDLDRDE
+757 ILNLETDE
-765 ATILSTIEEIE
+765 ATILSVMEEIE
-776 NKVNSL
+776 RKVSAL

>member
-1 MTNNNLRTL
+1 MASNNLRTL
-10 ETLFTESIGDNNL
+10 ETLFTESMGDNNL

-45 REGILQELFSTL
+45 REGILQELFTTL
-57 KEGKDI
+57 KEGRDI

-92 LYLYVYLQ
+92 LHLYVYLQ
-100 ENKTLPSWFKN
+100 EKGVLPSWFKN
-111 CLSYETRNSS
+111 CLTYETRNSS

-129 ELDKITD
+129 ELDKLTD
-136 EKYMLPSD
+136 EEYMLPSD

-150 WYSNTFR
+150 WYSNAFH

-164 MLIMLDAIDKY
+164 MLIMLDTIDKY
-175 YKEIGERIADK
+175 YKEIGVSIADK

-226 LVGYLKPTKNATE
+226 LVGYYKPAKDAPE
-239 EEIKSWLDFATKLD
+239 EEFKSWLDFATKLD

-259 FWNKESSDKDVDN
+259 FWDKESSDREVDN

-284 LTVIFSQ
+284 LTVVFSQ
-291 KDTTAD
+291 RDTTAD
-297 KMSSNP
+297 KMSANS
-303 EFDFFRQKSET
+303 EFDFFRQKSES

-324 FKNYFILFEALGK
+324 FKDYSILFEALGK
-337 DKSREILTLLLDTF
+337 NKSREILSLLLDTF

-362 AAWGERIT
+362 AAWGEQII

-392 ILTQETSPKE
+392 ILTQETLSKE
-402 NTDFKHWIRVVWN
+402 NIDFKHWMRVVWN

-425 VPQVNTIRALYNL
+425 VPQVGTIRALYDL
-438 ISDNKGDVYNCLAQ
+438 ISNSKGNIYTYLAQ
-452 QEDKKETPSAIKEEI
+452 QEKGATNAIDEEI
-467 QKAKLIV
+467 RKAKLIV
-474 ADNSFESIFIEQE
+474 ADNSFETILVEQE
-487 AHPFFKGFA
+487 KHPFFKGFA
-496 GIVLSDEI
+496 GVVLSEGI
-504 TPMQLK
+504 TPSQLK
-510 NRVEKIANLFDGNGI
+510 NRVEKIADLFDENGI

-541 ASFYEAPYNL
+541 ASFSKNPYEL
-551 KDLFIAEQV
+551 IELFVTEKV
-560 TADSHLKALLRKECV
+560 TADAHLKAILRKEWV

-582 LDNQDN
+582 LDSQDN
-588 IDKVLNNVIAQATLP
+588 IVEALNKIITQITLSDDL
-603 NNIDKSMKKAFY
+603 DKSMRKAFY

-620 PKLYDWIAERTSSAK
+620 PKLYDWIAERTSSTK
-635 VVKIKRDDS
+635 VVKIKRGG
-644 AEVYLHFPRTWYDY
+644 ANEVYLHFPRTWYDY
-658 LYLDNERHIFIP
+658 LYLDNERHIFIYEATTDNR
-670 LVIKN
+670 K
-675 GYSFVDRDS
+675 YTFVDPNERDD
-684 NEGYWQ
+684 Q
-690 NLCFEQSGNYYGY
+690 KKCFEQSGTYYGY
-703 WDIKLRKT
+703 WDIKLEKA
-711 ISSKYTI
+711 IGKYKYTI
-718 LLSFDRF
+718 VLSFDRF
-725 NCLTISIQGL
+725 NNLTISVQGL
-735 DVTKNYSN
+735 ETNKDYSEF
-743 LFEHPNPKDKSIVK
+743 FEQPNSEDKTIVK
-757 MLDLDRDE
+757 VLDLESDE
-765 ATILSTIEEIE
+765 ATILSVIEEVE
-776 NKVNSL
+776 RKVSAL

>member
-1 MTNNNLRTL
+1 MASNNLRTL

-45 REGILQELFSTL
+45 REGILQELFTTL
-57 KEGKDI
+57 KEGRDI

-92 LYLYVYLQ
+92 LHLYVYLQ
-100 ENKTLPSWFKN
+100 EKGALPSWFKN
-111 CLSYETRNSS
+111 CLTYETRNSS

-129 ELDKITD
+129 ELDKLTG
-136 EKYMLPSD
+136 EEYMLPSD

-150 WYSNTFR
+150 WYSNAFH

-164 MLIMLDAIDKY
+164 MLIMLDTIDKY
-175 YKEIGERIADK
+175 YKEIGISIADK

-226 LVGYLKPTKNATE
+226 LVGYYKPAKDAPE
-239 EEIKSWLDFATKLD
+239 EEFKSWLDFATKLD

-259 FWNKESSDKDVDN
+259 FWNKKSSDREVDN
-272 QYFRFFYRVATL
+272 QYFRFFYRVATF
-284 LTVIFSQ
+284 LTVIFGQ

-297 KMSSNP
+297 KMSANS
-303 EFDFFRQKSET
+303 EFDFFRQKSES

-324 FKNYFILFEALGK
+324 FKDYSILFEALGK
-337 DKSREILTLLLDTF
+337 NKSREILSLLLDTF

-362 AAWGERIT
+362 AAWGEQIT

-392 ILTQETSPKE
+392 ILTQETLSKE
-402 NTDFKHWIRVVWN
+402 NIDFKHWMRVVWN

-425 VPQVNTIRALYNL
+425 VPQVGTIRALYDL
-438 ISDNKGDVYNCLAQ
+438 ISNSKGNIYTYLAQ
-452 QEDKKETPSAIKEEI
+452 QEKGVTNAIDEEI
-467 QKAKLIV
+467 RKAKLIV
-474 ADNSFESIFIEQE
+474 ADNSFETILVEQE
-487 AHPFFKGFA
+487 KHPFFKGFA
-496 GIVLSDEI
+496 GVVLSEGI
-504 TPMQLK
+504 TPSQLK
-510 NRVEKIANLFDGNGI
+510 NRIEKIADLFDENGI
-525 SSQYR
+525 SPQYR

-536 IRACI
+536 IRTCI
-541 ASFYEAPYNL
+541 ASFCKNPYEL
-551 KDLFIAEQV
+551 IELFVTEKI
-560 TADSHLKALLRKECV
+560 TADAHLKALLRREWV
-575 AKMLQES
+575 AKMLQEA
-582 LDNQDN
+582 LDSQND
-588 IDKVLNNVIAQATLP
+588 IVKALNNIIAQATLP
-603 NNIDKSMKKAFY
+603 DNTDSSMRKAFY

-635 VVKIKRDDS
+635 VVKIKRGDNN
-644 AEVYLHFPRTWYDY
+644 EVYLHFPRTWYDY

-670 LVIKN
+670 LAIEN
-675 GYSFVDRDS
+675 GFHFIDRDS

-690 NLCFEQSGNYYGY
+690 KLCFEQSGNYYGY
-703 WDIKLRKT
+703 WDIKLGKT
-711 ISSKYTI
+711 INSRYTI

-735 DVTKNYSN
+735 DITKDYSN
-743 LFEHPNPKDKSIVK
+743 LFDQPNPEDKTIVK
-757 MLDLDRDE
+757 ILNLETDE
-765 ATILSTIEEIE
+765 ATILSVMEEIE
-776 NKVNSL
+776 RKVSAL

>member
-1 MTNNNLRTL
+1 MENNLYTL
-10 ETLFTESIGDNNL
+10 EKLLTEGFENHTLKQIV
-23 KKIIIPKI
+23 IPKI

-100 ENKTLPSWFKN
+100 ENGTLPSWFKN
-111 CLSYETRNSS
+111 CLSYETRHSS

-129 ELDKITD
+129 ELNQLTN
-136 EKYMLPSD
+136 EEYTLPST

-150 WYSNTFR
+150 WYNNAFR

-164 MLIMLDAIDKY
+164 MLIMLDTIDWY
-175 YKEIGERIADK
+175 YKETGEQIIDK
-186 LEHIRFYALN
+186 LKHIHFYALN

-226 LVGYLKPTKNATE
+226 LVGYYKPAQSDKE
-239 EEIKSWLDFATKLD
+239 QDFKSWLDFATKLD
-253 TEWIDI
+253 TVWIDI
-259 FWNKESSDKDVDN
+259 FWNKESSDKEVDN
-272 QYFRFFYRVATL
+272 QYFHFFYRIATL
-284 LTVIFSQ
+284 LTIVSSQ
-291 KDTTAD
+291 KEIGAE

-314 QTDDKARYLG
+314 QTNDKARYLG
-324 FKNYFILFEALGK
+324 FGHYKVLFDTLGK
-337 DKSREILTLLLDTF
+337 DKSREMLTLLLDTF

-362 AAWGERIT
+362 AALGEQIT
-370 PFADLK
+370 PFADVK

-392 ILTQETSPKE
+392 ILTQKTSPKE
-402 NTDFKHWIRVVWN
+402 NIDFKHWMRVVWN
-415 IVENTDINGV
+415 TVENTDINGV
-425 VPQVNTIRALYNL
+425 VPQVGTIRVLYNL
-438 ISDNKGDVYNCLAQ
+438 ISESQGDIYNHLAQ
-452 QEDKKETPSAIKEEI
+452 QEKGATNAIDEEI
-467 QKAKLIV
+467 RKAKLIV
-474 ADNSFESIFIEQE
+474 QDNSFESIFIEQE

-496 GIVLSDEI
+496 GVVLSDEI
-504 TPMQLK
+504 TPIQLK

-541 ASFYEAPYNL
+541 ASFYEAPYDL

-560 TADSHLKALLRKECV
+560 TADAHLKALLRKECV
-575 AKMLQES
+575 GKMLQES

-588 IDKVLNNVIAQATLP
+588 IDKVLNNVIAQVTLP
-603 NNIDKSMKKAFY
+603 NNIDNSMKKAFY

-644 AEVYLHFPRTWYDY
+644 AEVYLHFPHTWYDY
-658 LYLDNERHIFIP
+658 LYLDNERGKIIPKFREKGYDFNDTNDGNNQRKAIEKYNDCFGDWSIELSKTVTFYEIILSFNIDNKLTVFIP
-670 LVIKN
+670 DLLV
-675 GYSFVDRDS
+675 
-684 NEGYWQ
+684 NE
-690 NLCFEQSGNYYGY
+690 NLLALFDQPNPEN
-703 WDIKLRKT
+703 KT
-711 ISSKYTI
+711 I
-718 LLSFDRF
+718 
-725 NCLTISIQGL
+725 
-735 DVTKNYSN
+735 
-743 LFEHPNPKDKSIVK
+743 VK
-757 MLDLDRDE
+757 VLDLDNDE
-765 ATILSTIEEIE
+765 ATILSAIEEIE

>member
-1 MTNNNLRTL
+1 MANNNLRTL
-10 ETLFTESIGDNNL
+10 ETLFTKSIGDNEL

-40 EEVQV
+40 EEIQV
-45 REGILQELFSTL
+45 REGILQELFSVL

-63 ELNFIYGSLKENGNY
+63 ELNFIYGSLKEKGTY

-100 ENKTLPSWFKN
+100 ENEALPLWFKD
-111 CLSYETRNSS
+111 CLTYETRNSS
-121 RDFIEELC
+121 RDFIGELC
-129 ELDKITD
+129 KLNKLTD
-136 EKYMLPSD
+136 DVYLLPST

-150 WYSNTFR
+150 WYSNAFH
-157 LDPSIEA
+157 LDPTVEA
-164 MLIMLDAIDKY
+164 MLVMLDAIDKY
-175 YKEIGERIADK
+175 YKETGEQIAEK
-186 LEHIRFYALN
+186 LKHIRFYALN

-226 LVGYLKPTKNATE
+226 LVGYYKPVKDATE
-239 EEIKSWLDFATKLD
+239 KEFKSWLDFATKLD

-272 QYFRFFYRVATL
+272 QYFRFFYRVATI
-284 LTVIFSQ
+284 LTIIFS
-291 KDTTAD
+291 KENSD
-297 KMSSNP
+297 SFN
-303 EFDFFRQKSET
+303 FFRQESEI

-324 FKNYFILFEALGK
+324 FKNYSILFEALGK

-362 AAWGERIT
+362 AAWGEQIT

-383 VVFAGIVLY
+383 VVFAGIVFY
-392 ILTQETSPKE
+392 ILTQEQTLDEKSE
-402 NTDFKHWIRVVWN
+402 DFKHWMRVVWN

-425 VPQVNTIRALYNL
+425 VPQINTIRALYDL
-438 ISDNKGDVYNCLAQ
+438 ISNSKGDIYNCLAQ
-452 QEDKKETPSAIKEEI
+452 QEDKKETPFAIKEEI
-467 QKAKLIV
+467 QKAKFIV
-474 ADNSFESIFIEQE
+474 ANNSFKSILIEQE
-487 AHPFFKGFA
+487 KHSFFKGFA
-496 GIVLSDEI
+496 GVVLSEEI
-504 TPMQLK
+504 TPIQLK
-510 NRVEKIANLFDGNGI
+510 NRIEKIANLFDGNGI
-525 SSQYR
+525 SSQYSE
-530 DGQHLL
+530 GQHLL

-541 ASFYEAPYNL
+541 ASFCKNPYEL
-551 KDLFIAEQV
+551 IELFVTEKI
-560 TADSHLKALLRKECV
+560 TADAHLKALLRKEWV

-582 LDNQDN
+582 LDSQND
-588 IDKVLNNVIAQATLP
+588 IVKALNNIIAQATLP
-603 NNIDKSMKKAFY
+603 DDTDNSMKKAFY

-620 PKLYDWIAERTSSAK
+620 SKLYDWIAERTSSAK
-635 VVKIKRDDS
+635 VVKIKRGDNN
-644 AEVYLHFPRTWYDY
+644 EVYLHFPRTWYDY

-670 LVIKN
+670 LAIEN
-675 GYSFVDRDS
+675 GFHFIDRDS

-690 NLCFEQSGNYYGY
+690 KLCFEQSGNYYGY
-703 WDIKLRKT
+703 WDIKLGKT
-711 ISSKYTI
+711 INSRYTI

-735 DVTKNYSN
+735 DITKDYSN

-757 MLDLDRDE
+757 ILDLDRDKT
-765 ATILSTIEEIE
+765 TILSTIEDIE
-776 NKVNSL
+776 NKINTL

>member
-1 MTNNNLRTL
+1 MANNNLRTL
-10 ETLFTESIGDNNL
+10 ETLFTKSIGDNEL

-40 EEVQV
+40 EEIQV
-45 REGILQELFSTL
+45 REGILQELFSVL

-63 ELNFIYGSLKENGNY
+63 ELNFIYGSLKEKGTY

-100 ENKTLPSWFKN
+100 ENEALPLWFKD
-111 CLSYETRNSS
+111 CLTYETRNSS
-121 RDFIEELC
+121 RDFIGELC
-129 ELDKITD
+129 KLNKLTD
-136 EKYMLPSD
+136 DVYLLPST

-150 WYSNTFR
+150 WYSNAFH
-157 LDPSIEA
+157 LDPTVEA
-164 MLIMLDAIDKY
+164 MLVMLDAIDKY
-175 YKEIGERIADK
+175 YKETGEQIAEK
-186 LEHIRFYALN
+186 LKHIRFYALN

-226 LVGYLKPTKNATE
+226 LVGYYKPVKDATE
-239 EEIKSWLDFATKLD
+239 KEFKSWLDFATKLD

-272 QYFRFFYRVATL
+272 QYFRFFYRVATI
-284 LTVIFSQ
+284 LTIIFS
-291 KDTTAD
+291 KENSD
-297 KMSSNP
+297 SFN
-303 EFDFFRQKSET
+303 FFRQESEI

-324 FKNYFILFEALGK
+324 FKNYSILFEALGK

-383 VVFAGIVLY
+383 VVFAGIVFY
-392 ILTQETSPKE
+392 ILTQEQTLDEKSE
-402 NTDFKHWIRVVWN
+402 DFKHWMRVVWN

-425 VPQVNTIRALYNL
+425 VPQINTIRALYDL
-438 ISDNKGDVYNCLAQ
+438 ISNSKGDIYNCLAQ
-452 QEDKKETPSAIKEEI
+452 QEDKKETPFAIKEEI
-467 QKAKLIV
+467 QKAKFIV
-474 ADNSFESIFIEQE
+474 ANNSFKSILIEQE
-487 AHPFFKGFA
+487 KHSFFKGFA
-496 GIVLSDEI
+496 GVVLSEEI
-504 TPMQLK
+504 TPIQLK
-510 NRVEKIANLFDGNGI
+510 NRIEKIANLFDGNGI
-525 SSQYR
+525 SSQYSE
-530 DGQHLL
+530 GQHLL

-541 ASFYEAPYNL
+541 ASFCKNPYEL
-551 KDLFIAEQV
+551 IELFVTEKI
-560 TADSHLKALLRKECV
+560 TADAHLKALLRKEWV

-582 LDNQDN
+582 LDSQND
-588 IDKVLNNVIAQATLP
+588 IVKALNNIIAQATLP
-603 NNIDKSMKKAFY
+603 DDTDNSMKKAFY

-620 PKLYDWIAERTSSAK
+620 SKLYDWIAERTSSAK
-635 VVKIKRDDS
+635 VVKIKRGDNN
-644 AEVYLHFPRTWYDY
+644 EVYLHFPRTWYDY

-670 LVIKN
+670 LAIEN
-675 GYSFVDRDS
+675 GFHFIDRDS

-690 NLCFEQSGNYYGY
+690 KLCFEQSGNYYGY
-703 WDIKLRKT
+703 WDIKLGKT
-711 ISSKYTI
+711 INSRYTI

-735 DVTKNYSN
+735 DITKDYSN

-757 MLDLDRDE
+757 ILDLDRDKT
-765 ATILSTIEEIE
+765 TILSTIEDIE
-776 NKVNSL
+776 NKINTL

>member
-1 MTNNNLRTL
+1 MASNNLRTL
-10 ETLFTESIGDNNL
+10 ETLFTESMGDNNL

-45 REGILQELFSTL
+45 REGILQELFTTL
-57 KEGKDI
+57 KEGRDI

-92 LYLYVYLQ
+92 LHLYVYLQ
-100 ENKTLPSWFKN
+100 EKGALPSWFKN
-111 CLSYETRNSS
+111 CLTYETRNSS

-129 ELDKITD
+129 ELDKLTD
-136 EKYMLPSD
+136 EEYMLPSD

-150 WYSNTFR
+150 WYSNAFH

-164 MLIMLDAIDKY
+164 MLIMLDTIDKY
-175 YKEIGERIADK
+175 YKEIGVLIADK

-226 LVGYLKPTKNATE
+226 LVGYYKPAKDAPE
-239 EEIKSWLDFATKLD
+239 KEFKSWLDFATKLD

-259 FWNKESSDKDVDN
+259 FWDKESSDREVDN

-284 LTVIFSQ
+284 LTVVFSQ

-297 KMSSNP
+297 KMSANS
-303 EFDFFRQKSET
+303 EFDFFRQKSES

-324 FKNYFILFEALGK
+324 FKDYSILFEALGK
-337 DKSREILTLLLDTF
+337 NKSREILSLLFDTF

-362 AAWGERIT
+362 AAWGEQII

-392 ILTQETSPKE
+392 ILTQEPASDEKSE
-402 NTDFKHWIRVVWN
+402 DFKHWIRVVWN

-425 VPQVNTIRALYNL
+425 VPQVGTIRALYDL
-438 ISDNKGDVYNCLAQ
+438 ISNSKGNIYTHLAQ
-452 QEDKKETPSAIKEEI
+452 QEKGATNAIDEEI
-467 QKAKLIV
+467 RKAKLIV
-474 ADNSFESIFIEQE
+474 ADNSFETILIEQE
-487 AHPFFKGFA
+487 KHPFFKGFA
-496 GIVLSDEI
+496 GVVLSEEI
-504 TPMQLK
+504 TPSQLK
-510 NRVEKIANLFDGNGI
+510 NRVEKIADLFDENGI

-541 ASFYEAPYNL
+541 ASFYKNPYEL
-551 KDLFIAEQV
+551 IELFVTEKV
-560 TADSHLKALLRKECV
+560 TADAHLKAILRKEWV

-582 LDNQDN
+582 LDSQDN
-588 IDKVLNNVIAQATLP
+588 IVKALNNIIAQATLP
-603 NNIDKSMKKAFY
+603 DNADSSMRKAFY

-635 VVKIKRDDS
+635 VVKIKRGDNN
-644 AEVYLHFPRTWYDY
+644 EVYLHFPRTWYDY

-670 LVIKN
+670 LAIEN
-675 GYSFVDRDS
+675 GFHFIDRDS

-690 NLCFEQSGNYYGY
+690 KLCFEQSGNYYGY
-703 WDIKLRKT
+703 WDIKLGKT
-711 ISSKYTI
+711 INSRYTI

-735 DVTKNYSN
+735 DITKDYSN
-743 LFEHPNPKDKSIVK
+743 LFDQPNPEDKTIVK
-757 MLDLDRDE
+757 ILNLETDE
-765 ATILSTIEEIE
+765 ATILSVMEEIE
-776 NKVNSL
+776 RKVSAL

>member
-1 MTNNNLRTL
+1 MASNNLRTL

-45 REGILQELFSTL
+45 REGILQELFTTL
-57 KEGKDI
+57 KEGRDI

-92 LYLYVYLQ
+92 LHLYVYLQ
-100 ENKTLPSWFKN
+100 EKGALPSWFKN
-111 CLSYETRNSS
+111 CLTYETRNSS

-129 ELDKITD
+129 ELDKLTG
-136 EKYMLPSD
+136 EEYMLPSD

-150 WYSNTFR
+150 WYSNAFH

-164 MLIMLDAIDKY
+164 MLIMLDTIDKY
-175 YKEIGERIADK
+175 YKEIGISIADK

-226 LVGYLKPTKNATE
+226 LVGYYKPAKDAPE
-239 EEIKSWLDFATKLD
+239 EEFKSWLDFATKLD

-259 FWNKESSDKDVDN
+259 FWNKKSSDREVDN

-284 LTVIFSQ
+284 LTVIFGQ

-297 KMSSNP
+297 KMSANS
-303 EFDFFRQKSET
+303 EFDFFRQKSES

-324 FKNYFILFEALGK
+324 FKDYSILFEALGK
-337 DKSREILTLLLDTF
+337 NKSREILSLLLDTF

-362 AAWGERIT
+362 AAWGEQIT

-392 ILTQETSPKE
+392 VLTQETLSKE
-402 NTDFKHWIRVVWN
+402 NIDFKHWMRVVWN

-425 VPQVNTIRALYNL
+425 VPQVGTIRALYDL
-438 ISDNKGDVYNCLAQ
+438 ISNSKGNIYTYLAQ
-452 QEDKKETPSAIKEEI
+452 QEKGVTNAIDEEI
-467 QKAKLIV
+467 RKAKLIV
-474 ADNSFESIFIEQE
+474 ADNSFETILVEQE
-487 AHPFFKGFA
+487 KHPFFKGFA
-496 GIVLSDEI
+496 GVVLSEGI
-504 TPMQLK
+504 TPSQLK
-510 NRVEKIANLFDGNGI
+510 NRIEKIADLFDENGI
-525 SSQYR
+525 SPQYR

-536 IRACI
+536 IRTCI
-541 ASFYEAPYNL
+541 ASFCKNPYEL
-551 KDLFIAEQV
+551 IELFVTEKI
-560 TADSHLKALLRKECV
+560 TADAHLKALLRREWV
-575 AKMLQES
+575 AKMLQEA
-582 LDNQDN
+582 LDSQND
-588 IDKVLNNVIAQATLP
+588 IVKALNNIIAQATLP
-603 NNIDKSMKKAFY
+603 DNTDSSMRKAFY

-635 VVKIKRDDS
+635 VVKIKRGDNN
-644 AEVYLHFPRTWYDY
+644 EVYLHFPRTWYDY

-670 LVIKN
+670 LAIEN
-675 GYSFVDRDS
+675 GFHFIDRDS

-690 NLCFEQSGNYYGY
+690 KLCFEQSGNYYGY
-703 WDIKLRKT
+703 WDIKLGKT
-711 ISSKYTI
+711 INSRYTI

-735 DVTKNYSN
+735 DITKDYSN
-743 LFEHPNPKDKSIVK
+743 LFDQPNPEDKTIVK
-757 MLDLDRDE
+757 ILNLETDE
-765 ATILSTIEEIE
+765 ATILSVMEEIE
-776 NKVNSL
+776 RKVSAL

>member
-1 MTNNNLRTL
+1 MASNNLRTL
-10 ETLFTESIGDNNL
+10 ETLFTESMGDNNL

-45 REGILQELFSTL
+45 REGILQELFTTL
-57 KEGKDI
+57 KEGRDI

-92 LYLYVYLQ
+92 LHLYVYLQ
-100 ENKTLPSWFKN
+100 EKGALPSWFKN
-111 CLSYETRNSS
+111 CLTYETRNSS

-129 ELDKITD
+129 ELDKLTD
-136 EKYMLPSD
+136 EEYMLPSD

-150 WYSNTFR
+150 WYSNAFH

-164 MLIMLDAIDKY
+164 MLIMLDTIDKY
-175 YKEIGERIADK
+175 YKEIGVSIADK

-226 LVGYLKPTKNATE
+226 LVGYYKPAKDAPE
-239 EEIKSWLDFATKLD
+239 KEFKSWLDFATKLD

-259 FWNKESSDKDVDN
+259 FWDKESSDREVDN

-284 LTVIFSQ
+284 LTVVFSQ

-297 KMSSNP
+297 KMSANS
-303 EFDFFRQKSET
+303 EFDFFRQKSES

-324 FKNYFILFEALGK
+324 FKDYSILFEALGK
-337 DKSREILTLLLDTF
+337 NKSREILSLLFDTF

-362 AAWGERIT
+362 AAWGEQII

-392 ILTQETSPKE
+392 ILTQEPAPDEKSE
-402 NTDFKHWIRVVWN
+402 DFKHWIRVVWN

-425 VPQVNTIRALYNL
+425 VPQVGTIRALYDL
-438 ISDNKGDVYNCLAQ
+438 ISNSKGNIYTHLAQ
-452 QEDKKETPSAIKEEI
+452 QEKGATNAIDEEI
-467 QKAKLIV
+467 RKAKLIV
-474 ADNSFESIFIEQE
+474 ADNSFETILVEQE
-487 AHPFFKGFA
+487 KHPFFKGFA
-496 GIVLSDEI
+496 GVVLSEEI
-504 TPMQLK
+504 TPSQLK
-510 NRVEKIANLFDGNGI
+510 NRVEKIADLFDENGI

-541 ASFYEAPYNL
+541 ASFYKNPYEL
-551 KDLFIAEQV
+551 IELFVTEKV
-560 TADSHLKALLRKECV
+560 TADAHLKAILRKEWV

-582 LDNQDN
+582 LDSQDN
-588 IDKVLNNVIAQATLP
+588 IVKALNNIIAQATLP
-603 NNIDKSMKKAFY
+603 DNADSSMRKAFY

-635 VVKIKRDDS
+635 VVKIKRGDNN
-644 AEVYLHFPRTWYDY
+644 EVYLHFPRTWYDY

-670 LVIKN
+670 LAIEN
-675 GYSFVDRDS
+675 GFHFIDRDS

-690 NLCFEQSGNYYGY
+690 KLCFEQSGNYNGY
-703 WDIKLRKT
+703 WDIKLGKT
-711 ISSKYTI
+711 INSRYTI

-735 DVTKNYSN
+735 DITKDYSN
-743 LFEHPNPKDKSIVK
+743 LFDQPNPEDKTIVK
-757 MLDLDRDE
+757 ILNLETDE
-765 ATILSTIEEIE
+765 ATILSVMEEIE
-776 NKVNSL
+776 RKVSAL

>member
-1 MTNNNLRTL
+1 MASNNLRTL

-45 REGILQELFSTL
+45 REGILQELFTTL
-57 KEGKDI
+57 KEGRDI

-92 LYLYVYLQ
+92 LHLYVYLQ
-100 ENKTLPSWFKN
+100 EKGALPSWFKN
-111 CLSYETRNSS
+111 CLTYETRNSS

-129 ELDKITD
+129 ELDKLTG
-136 EKYMLPSD
+136 EEYMLPSD

-150 WYSNTFR
+150 WYSNAFH

-164 MLIMLDAIDKY
+164 MLIMLDTIDKY
-175 YKEIGERIADK
+175 YKEIGISIADK

-226 LVGYLKPTKNATE
+226 LVGYYKPAKDAPE
-239 EEIKSWLDFATKLD
+239 EEFKSWLDFATKLD

-259 FWNKESSDKDVDN
+259 FWNKKSSDREVDN

-284 LTVIFSQ
+284 LTVIFGQ

-297 KMSSNP
+297 KMSANS
-303 EFDFFRQKSET
+303 EFDFFRQKSES

-324 FKNYFILFEALGK
+324 FKDYSILFEALGK
-337 DKSREILTLLLDTF
+337 NKSREILSLLLDTF

-362 AAWGERIT
+362 AAWGEQIT

-392 ILTQETSPKE
+392 ILTQETLSKE
-402 NTDFKHWIRVVWN
+402 NIDFKHWMRVVWN

-425 VPQVNTIRALYNL
+425 VPQVGTIRALYDL
-438 ISDNKGDVYNCLAQ
+438 ISNSKGNIYTYLAQ
-452 QEDKKETPSAIKEEI
+452 QEKGVTNAIDEEI
-467 QKAKLIV
+467 RKAKLIV
-474 ADNSFESIFIEQE
+474 VDNSFETILVEQE
-487 AHPFFKGFA
+487 KHPFFKGFA
-496 GIVLSDEI
+496 GVVLSEGI
-504 TPMQLK
+504 TPSQLK
-510 NRVEKIANLFDGNGI
+510 NRIEKIADLFDENGI
-525 SSQYR
+525 SPQYR

-536 IRACI
+536 IRTCI
-541 ASFYEAPYNL
+541 ASFCKNPYEL
-551 KDLFIAEQV
+551 IELFVTEKI
-560 TADSHLKALLRKECV
+560 TADAHLKALLRREWV
-575 AKMLQES
+575 AKMLQEA
-582 LDNQDN
+582 LDSQND
-588 IDKVLNNVIAQATLP
+588 IVKALNNIIAQATLP
-603 NNIDKSMKKAFY
+603 DNTDSSMRKAFY

-635 VVKIKRDDS
+635 VVKIKRGDNN
-644 AEVYLHFPRTWYDY
+644 EVYLHFPRTWYDY

-670 LVIKN
+670 LAIEN
-675 GYSFVDRDS
+675 GFHFIDRDS

-690 NLCFEQSGNYYGY
+690 KLCFEQSGNYYGY
-703 WDIKLRKT
+703 WDIKLGKT
-711 ISSKYTI
+711 INSRYTI

-735 DVTKNYSN
+735 DITKDYSN
-743 LFEHPNPKDKSIVK
+743 LFDQPNPEDKTIVK
-757 MLDLDRDE
+757 ILNLETDE
-765 ATILSTIEEIE
+765 ATILSVMEEIE
-776 NKVNSL
+776 RKVSAL

>member
-1 MTNNNLRTL
+1 MVNNNLRTL

-45 REGILQELFSTL
+45 REGILQELFTTL
-57 KEGKDI
+57 KEGRDI

-92 LYLYVYLQ
+92 LHLYVYLQ
-100 ENKTLPSWFKN
+100 EKGALPSWFKN
-111 CLSYETRNSS
+111 CLTYETRNSS

-129 ELDKITD
+129 ELDKLTG
-136 EKYMLPSD
+136 EEYMLPSD

-150 WYSNTFR
+150 WYSNAFH

-164 MLIMLDAIDKY
+164 MLIMLDTIDKY
-175 YKEIGERIADK
+175 YKEIGISIADK

-226 LVGYLKPTKNATE
+226 LVGYYKPAKDAPE
-239 EEIKSWLDFATKLD
+239 EEFKSWLDFATKLD

-259 FWNKESSDKDVDN
+259 FWNKKSSDREVDN

-284 LTVIFSQ
+284 LTVIFGQ

-297 KMSSNP
+297 KMSANS
-303 EFDFFRQKSET
+303 EFDFFRQKSES

-324 FKNYFILFEALGK
+324 FKDYSILFEALGK
-337 DKSREILTLLLDTF
+337 NKSREILSLLLDTF

-362 AAWGERIT
+362 AAWGEQII

-392 ILTQETSPKE
+392 ILTQEPALDEKSE
-402 NTDFKHWIRVVWN
+402 DFKHWIRVVWN

-425 VPQVNTIRALYNL
+425 VPQVGTIRALYDL
-438 ISDNKGDVYNCLAQ
+438 ISNSKGNIYTYLAQ
-452 QEDKKETPSAIKEEI
+452 QEKGATNAIDEEI
-467 QKAKLIV
+467 RKAKLIV
-474 ADNSFESIFIEQE
+474 ADNSFETILVEQE
-487 AHPFFKGFA
+487 KHPFFKGFA
-496 GIVLSDEI
+496 GVVLSEGI
-504 TPMQLK
+504 TPSQLK
-510 NRVEKIANLFDGNGI
+510 NRVEKIADLFDENGI

-541 ASFYEAPYNL
+541 ASFSKNPYEL
-551 KDLFIAEQV
+551 IELFVTEKV
-560 TADSHLKALLRKECV
+560 TADAHLKAILRKEWV

-582 LDNQDN
+582 LDSQDN
-588 IDKVLNNVIAQATLP
+588 IVEALNKIITQITLSDDL
-603 NNIDKSMKKAFY
+603 DKSMRKAFY

-620 PKLYDWIAERTSSAK
+620 PKLYDWIAERTSSTK
-635 VVKIKRDDS
+635 VVKIKRGG
-644 AEVYLHFPRTWYDY
+644 ANEVYLHFPRTWYDY
-658 LYLDNERHIFIP
+658 LYLDNERHIFIYEATTDNR
-670 LVIKN
+670 K
-675 GYSFVDRDS
+675 YTFVDPNERDD
-684 NEGYWQ
+684 Q
-690 NLCFEQSGNYYGY
+690 KKCFEQSGTYYGY
-703 WDIKLRKT
+703 WDIKLEKA
-711 ISSKYTI
+711 IGKYTI
-718 LLSFDRF
+718 VLSFDRF
-725 NCLTISIQGL
+725 NKLTISVQGL
-735 DVTKNYSN
+735 ETNKDYSEF
-743 LFEHPNPKDKSIVK
+743 FEQPNSEDKTIVK
-757 MLDLDRDE
+757 VLDLESDE

-776 NKVNSL
+776 KKVNSL

>member
-1 MTNNNLRTL
+1 MASNNLRTL
-10 ETLFTESIGDNNL
+10 ETLFTESMGDNNL

-45 REGILQELFSTL
+45 REGILQELFTTL
-57 KEGKDI
+57 KEGRDI

-92 LYLYVYLQ
+92 LHLYVYLQ
-100 ENKTLPSWFKN
+100 EKGALPSWFKN
-111 CLSYETRNSS
+111 CLTYETRNSS

-129 ELDKITD
+129 ELDKLTD
-136 EKYMLPSD
+136 EEYMLPSD

-150 WYSNTFR
+150 WYSNAFH

-164 MLIMLDAIDKY
+164 MLIMLDTIDKY
-175 YKEIGERIADK
+175 YKEIGISIADK

-226 LVGYLKPTKNATE
+226 LVGYYKPAKDAPE
-239 EEIKSWLDFATKLD
+239 EEFKSWLDFATKLD

-259 FWNKESSDKDVDN
+259 FWNKKSSDREVDN

-284 LTVIFSQ
+284 LTVIFGQ

-297 KMSSNP
+297 KMSANS
-303 EFDFFRQKSET
+303 EFDFFRQKSES

-324 FKNYFILFEALGK
+324 FKDYSILFEALGK
-337 DKSREILTLLLDTF
+337 NKSREILSLLLDTF

-362 AAWGERIT
+362 AAWGEQIT

-392 ILTQETSPKE
+392 ILTQETLSKE
-402 NTDFKHWIRVVWN
+402 NIDFKHWMRVVWN

-425 VPQVNTIRALYNL
+425 VPQVGTIRALYDL
-438 ISDNKGDVYNCLAQ
+438 ISNSKGNIYTYLAQ
-452 QEDKKETPSAIKEEI
+452 QEKGVTNAIDEEI
-467 QKAKLIV
+467 RKAKLIV
-474 ADNSFESIFIEQE
+474 ADNSFETILVEQE
-487 AHPFFKGFA
+487 KHPFFKGFA
-496 GIVLSDEI
+496 GVVLSEGI
-504 TPMQLK
+504 TPSQLK
-510 NRVEKIANLFDGNGI
+510 NRIEKIADLFDENGI
-525 SSQYR
+525 SPQYR

-536 IRACI
+536 IRTCI
-541 ASFYEAPYNL
+541 ASFCKNPYEL
-551 KDLFIAEQV
+551 IELFVTEKI
-560 TADSHLKALLRKECV
+560 TADAHLKALLRREWV
-575 AKMLQES
+575 AKMLQEA
-582 LDNQDN
+582 LDSQDN

-620 PKLYDWIAERTSSAK
+620 SKLYDWIAERTSSAK
-635 VVKIKRDDS
+635 VVKIKRGDNN
-644 AEVYLHFPRTWYDY
+644 EVYLHFPRTWYDY

-670 LVIKN
+670 LAIEN
-675 GYSFVDRDS
+675 DFHFIDRDS

-690 NLCFEQSGNYYGY
+690 KLCFEQSGNYYGY
-703 WDIKLRKT
+703 WDIKLGKT
-711 ISSKYTI
+711 INSRYTI

-735 DVTKNYSN
+735 ETNKDYSEF
-743 LFEHPNPKDKSIVK
+743 FEQPNSEDKTIVK
-757 MLDLDRDE
+757 VLDLESDE
-765 ATILSTIEEIE
+765 ATILSVIEEVE
-776 NKVNSL
+776 RKVSAL